1 MIENDSS
8 ENELKH
14 VPLDLISRS
23 PYQSRRD
30 FDPAEMRQ
38 LAQSIDQQGL
48 LQPVVV
54 RKLKSGSYQLVAG
67 ERRLRAHHLISA
79 DTILCTVTT
88 MNDSEAHLACLVEN
102 LQRKDLNV
110 IEEAESYQSLVDLG
124 NTHEEVSHI
133 INKSRSQITN
143 SLRLLKLPEEI
154 REYLEQGQLES
165 GHAKLL
171 VTLKDFQQINLG
183 RLAATKSWS
192 VQTLQSKVSGAKSL
206 NFESGGVQ
214 NRQDKDRLALENS
227 LSEHV
232 GSPCKIT
239 SKKGRAGQ
247 LIIDYGSAEILE
259 GILEKLGYSP
269 KD

>member
-14 VPLDLISRS
+14 IPLDLISRS
-23 PYQSRRD
+23 PYQPRRD
-30 FDPAEMRQ
+30 FDSVEMRQ
-38 LAQSIDQQGL
+38 LSQSIAEQGL

-54 RKLKSGSYQLVAG
+54 RKLRSGEYELVAG
-67 ERRLRAHHLISA
+67 ERRLRAHHIINA
-79 DTILCTVTT
+79 DTIFCTIKIMTD
-88 MNDSEAHLACLVEN
+88 NEAHLACLVEN
-102 LQRKDLNV
+102 LQRSDLNV
-110 IEEAESYQSLVDLG
+110 IEEARSYQSLVELG
-124 NTHEEVSHI
+124 NTHEQVSQI

-154 REYLEQGQLES
+154 CEYLKKGQLES

-171 VTLKDFQQINLG
+171 VTLENFQQINLG

-192 VQTLQSKVSGAKSL
+192 VQALQARVSAAKSL
-206 NFESGGVQ
+206 NFESGGEAS
-214 NRQDKDRLALENS
+214 QDKDRLALENT

-232 GSPCKIT
+232 GSPCKIK

-247 LIIDYGSAEILE
+247 LIIDYANADVLD
-259 GILEKLGYSP
+259 GILEKLGCSP
-269 KD
+269 KE

>member
-14 VPLDLISRS
+14 IPLDLISRS
-23 PYQSRRD
+23 PYQPRRD

-154 REYLEQGQLES
+154 REYLVSGRLES

-171 VTLKDFQQINLG
+171 VTLERFQQINLG

-192 VQTLQSKVSGAKSL
+192 VQMLQSKVSAAKSL
-206 NFESGGVQ
+206 NFESGG
-214 NRQDKDRLALENS
+214 NSGTDKDRLALENS

>member
-1 MIENDSS
+1 MIENDST
-8 ENELKH
+8 ENQLMH
-14 VPLDLISRS
+14 IPLDLISRS
-23 PYQSRRD
+23 PYQPRRD

-48 LQPVVV
+48 LQPIVV
-54 RKLKSGSYQLVAG
+54 RKLRSGEYELVAG
-67 ERRLRAHHLISA
+67 ERRLRAHHLINA
-79 DTILCTVTT
+79 DTIFCTIKT
-88 MNDSEAHLACLVEN
+88 MTDNEAHLACLVEN

-154 REYLEQGQLES
+154 REYLEKGQLES

-171 VTLKDFQQINLG
+171 VTLEHFQQINLG
-183 RLAATKSWS
+183 RLAASKAWT
-192 VQTLQSKVSGAKSL
+192 VQMLQSKVSGAKSL
-206 NFESGGVQ
+206 NFDPGGSSGT
-214 NRQDKDRLALENS
+214 DKDRWALENS

-247 LIIDYGSAEILE
+247 LIIDYANTEVLE
-259 GILEKLGYSP
+259 GILQRLGY
-269 KD
+269 KNED